1 MISATEWTSRLNHK
15 LCFVRLRSC
24 CCVAHTSLFWTRDSF
39 FFFFSKSS
47 SNLDFCYIY
56 FFGQNQQA
64 IELHWGQLSRSST
77 LPISTPRPQTHY
89 ILLTQPSLRHL
100 VGSTAEGF
108 VFLCWAS
115 CSGEQG
121 SDTSPRPQ
129 AKKANNKVL
138 ASLFTWLMKAKWDYH
153 TCRRRP
159 SIFIFST
166 MSFPEGAAMTLMR
179 CFCVY
184 LF

>member
-1 MISATEWTSRLNHK
+1 MIDATEWTSRLNHK

-24 CCVAHTSLFWTRDSF
+24 CCMAHTSLFVNSEQLFLIFLNRHY
-39 FFFFSKSS
+39 
-47 SNLDFCYIY
+47 LLQDFCYIY
-56 FFGQNQQA
+56 FFWQNQQA
-64 IELHWGQLSRSST
+64 IEVHWGQLSRSST

-129 AKKANNKVL
+129 AKKANKKCSPGVSPRRVQWNR
-138 ASLFTWLMKAKWDYH
+138 SLD
-153 TCRRRP
+153 
-159 SIFIFST
+159 
-166 MSFPEGAAMTLMR
+166 
-179 CFCVY
+179 
-184 LF
+184 